1 MGRCEGAILLLQ
13 FCKQPYILNRDDRLV
28 GEGLE
33 QGDLPLAEEASLG
46 AAEHDRAGRDT
57 FSHQGDA
64 EYRPPALTPCVHAA
78 LGKFIALALRVSEV
92 ECPCLEHRP
101 ACDGPA
107 DDREDGRGNR
117 AVVGDETEV
126 LALLAPDGG
135 VE

>member
-13 FCKQPYILNRDDRLV
+13 FCKQPYILNRDYGLV

-64 EYRPPALTPCVHAA
+64 EYRPPALTPCVPAT
-78 LGKFIALALRVSEV
+78 LGKFIALVLRGS
-92 ECPCLEHRP
+92 H
-101 ACDGPA
+101 
-107 DDREDGRGNR
+107 
-117 AVVGDETEV
+117 VGCQ
-126 LALLAPDGG
+126 G